1 MVAVE
6 ALVVQ
11 AVTHLGRTAP
21 LVVVVREEMAA
32 EVAQHTVC
40 VVMLIT

>member
-1 MVAVE
+1 MVAAE
-6 ALVVQ
+6 ALVAG
-11 AVTHLGRTAP
+11 AVILLGRTAP

-32 EVAQHTVC
+32 EVAQHMVC